1 MDGRE
6 VRDRVTAPPE
16 EIEGSGNGSDAVG
29 KKQRFS
35 FVRRSARGVGWLFAS
50 PSEWFGMRSI
60 RAGAS
65 NIGQN
70 YRDIRAPRTR
80 DRRFKTQDNRYFDAA
95 GTAFAYGITIEE
107 LERRLAARRRQ
118 TALLAYGLFGL
129 GCVLFLAWVFVAIR
143 TVSDGGRVILLLQ
156 FLPFCALFFLMS
168 FYQALV
174 NFQIRTGRS
183 ASWLEYIFA
192 EKEFLPR

>member
-6 VRDRVTAPPE
+6 VTDRVTAPPE
-16 EIEGSGNGSDAVG
+16 EIEESGNGSDAVG

-35 FVRRSARGVGWLFAS
+35 FVRRSARGVGWLFSS

-95 GTAFAYGITIEE
+95 GAAFAYGITIEE

-174 NFQIRTGRS
+174 NFQIRTARS

-192 EKEFLPR
+192 EKKFLPR